1 MFKEIL
7 ALAVDDLLG
16 GVMKPSPTGV
26 FWYD

>member
-1 MFKEIL
+1 MFKEKL

-16 GVMKPSPTGV
+16 GVMKPSPAAV